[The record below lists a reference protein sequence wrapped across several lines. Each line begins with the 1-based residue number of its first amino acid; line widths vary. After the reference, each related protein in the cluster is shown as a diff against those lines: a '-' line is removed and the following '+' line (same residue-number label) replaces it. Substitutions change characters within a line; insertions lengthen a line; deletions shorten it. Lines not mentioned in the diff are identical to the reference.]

1 MSSPEFNLIKQFFT
15 EQRISRPDVSL
26 GIGDDAA
33 LVSPP
38 AGMSL
43 AVSTDMLLSGVHFPE
58 QTSAAAIAYK
68 ALAVNLSDMA
78 AMGAEPAW
86 FTLSISLP
94 EVDENWL
101 GDFSQGLFAIANTYG
116 VQLIGGDTTRGPLCM
131 SVQIMG
137 FCPEGKALTRSGAQI
152 GDGVFLTGTVGDAG
166 LGLALQQD
174 PLRRH
179 YSAENEYLID
189 RLEYPTPRVSAGIA
203 LRNIATSAIDISDG
217 LAADLKHVLN
227 ASGVGADIEIERL
240 PLSTAFVGE
249 QRATIEKAWQFAVS
263 AGDDYELCFTAPMSQ
278 ETAIQERLN
287 AENCPCVCIGRI
299 SAPHGLRWRDAN
311 KIERQISVMGFDHF
325 QGNN

>member
-1 MSSPEFNLIKQFFT
+1 MTMSSPEFNLIKQFFT

-166 LGLALQQD
+166 LGARSSVQRGPHTLRPAGRTH
-174 PLRRH
+174 RRH
-179 YSAENEYLID
+179 GRGCE
-189 RLEYPTPRVSAGIA
+189 G
-203 LRNIATSAIDISDG
+203 
-217 LAADLKHVLN
+217 
-227 ASGVGADIEIERL
+227 GVRGA
-240 PLSTAFVGE
+240 
-249 QRATIEKAWQFAVS
+249 
-263 AGDDYELCFTAPMSQ
+263 
-278 ETAIQERLN
+278 
-287 AENCPCVCIGRI
+287 
-299 SAPHGLRWRDAN
+299 HG
-311 KIERQISVMGFDHF
+311 
-325 QGNN
+325 